1 MHTLYSG
8 PSRQSCSKCNQ
19 PNQHGVVSWQVI
31 SPTDH
36 TGLQLVLFQYPTC
49 PFCCKVRAFLDYYGF
64 SYDVVEVNPVLRQQ
78 IRWSSY
84 KKVPIVVAKV
94 EGGYQQLNDSSLIV
108 SSLAS
113 YLHDSMG
120 GLPNVLK
127 CYPTINFNDD
137 DGSLRSEIMNRYFLM
152 FQGDV
157 PTGRTKENITE
168 ECRCRKWVDD
178 RLVHVLSQYCSCC
191 SEERRCRKWV
201 DDSLVHVLSQYC
213 SCSSEERRYRK
224 WVDDSLVHVLSQYCS
239 CFREERRWWK
249 WVDDRFVHVLSQY
262 CSCSSEKR
270 RYRKWVADSLVHVL
284 SQYCSCFR
292 EERRWRKWVD
302 DRLVHVLSPNVY
314 RTKEEALQAF
324 HWFSEVGEWDKLF
337 SPWERSL
344 VIYVGACAMWLI
356 GKRLKKRHNLK
367 DDVRVSLY
375 DECNNW
381 LKALR
386 KQGTPYLGGQFPNL
400 ADLAVFGVLN
410 SIEGCSAFQDL
421 LDNTRIG
428 TWYQLMKDQ
437 CQGHAGSALMGL

>member
-1 MHTLYSG
+1 MSKSVSLVHWCADDHSKM
-8 PSRQSCSKCNQ
+8 PSLVIHPVKSQRSLLRSYNEQKNEKACSKFGGKTSERSWTVTRLGLLSI
-19 PNQHGVVSWQVI
+19 GVGTLAGAGYSYTKLQQARAPVINKDFGAQGPLLVTLPQVAVSRQVI

-78 IRWSSY
+78 IRWSLY

-113 YLHDSMG
+113 YLHDPMG
-120 GLPNVLK
+120 GLQNLLK

-152 FQGDV
+152 FQGDI
-157 PTGRTKENITE
+157 PTGRTKENIIE
-168 ECRCRKWVDD
+168 ERKW
-178 RLVHVLSQYCSCC
+178 
-191 SEERRCRKWV
+191 RKWA
-201 DDSLVHVLSQYC
+201 DD
-213 SCSSEERRYRK
+213 
-224 WVDDSLVHVLSQYCS
+224 
-239 CFREERRWWK
+239 REERK
-249 WVDDRFVHVLSQY
+249 
-262 CSCSSEKR
+262 
-270 RYRKWVADSLVHVL
+270 
-284 SQYCSCFR
+284 
-292 EERRWRKWVD
+292 WRKWAD

-324 HWFSEVGEWDKLF
+324 HWFSEVGEWDKHF

-386 KQGTPYLGGQFPNL
+386 KTR
-400 ADLAVFGVLN
+400 DLVSRGPV
-410 SIEGCSAFQDL
+410 S
-421 LDNTRIG
+421 
-428 TWYQLMKDQ
+428 
-437 CQGHAGSALMGL
+437 

>member
-1 MHTLYSG
+1 MKKHGKAVTVASHVRCKTRAVLIFGHVTAQIQSQQVHVASVAHTARIEIISTFSALIQKTGQEDKIS

-113 YLHDSMG
+113 YLHDPMG

-157 PTGRTKENITE
+157 PTGRTKENIT
-168 ECRCRKWVDD
+168 
-178 RLVHVLSQYCSCC
+178 
-191 SEERRCRKWV
+191 
-201 DDSLVHVLSQYC
+201 
-213 SCSSEERRYRK
+213 
-224 WVDDSLVHVLSQYCS
+224 
-239 CFREERRWWK
+239 
-249 WVDDRFVHVLSQY
+249 
-262 CSCSSEKR
+262 
-270 RYRKWVADSLVHVL
+270 
-284 SQYCSCFR
+284 

>member
-1 MHTLYSG
+1 MEGCVG

-19 PNQHGVVSWQVI
+19 PNQHGIVFWQVI

-78 IRWSSY
+78 IRWSLY

-113 YLHDSMG
+113 YLHDPMG
-120 GLPNVLK
+120 GLQNLLK

-152 FQGDV
+152 FQGDI
-157 PTGRTKENITE
+157 PTGRTKENIM
-168 ECRCRKWVDD
+168 KWADD
-178 RLVHVLSQYCSCC
+178 RLVHVLSQYCSC
-191 SEERRCRKWV
+191 SREERKWKKWA
-201 DDSLVHVLSQYC
+201 DDRLVHVLSQYC
-213 SCSSEERRYRK
+213 SCSREERKWRK
-224 WVDDSLVHVLSQYCS
+224 WADDRLVHVLSQYCS
-239 CFREERRWWK
+239 CSREERK
-249 WVDDRFVHVLSQY
+249 WRKWADDRLVYVLSQY
-262 CSCSSEKR
+262 CSCS
-270 RYRKWVADSLVHVL
+270 
-284 SQYCSCFR
+284 R
-292 EERRWRKWVD
+292 EERKWRKWAD

-324 HWFSEVGEWDKLF
+324 HWFSEVGEWDKHF

-386 KQGTPYLGGQFPNL
+386 KQGTSYLGGQFPNL

-437 CQGHAGSALMGL
+437 CQAHAGSALM

>member
-1 MHTLYSG
+1 MSAPKLWSVTLKGQYSNLFHFIDL
-8 PSRQSCSKCNQ
+8 CSKQKGYNFITRSLSSKLGGKT
-19 PNQHGVVSWQVI
+19 PERSWTVMRLGLLSIGVGTLAGAGYSYKKLQQARAPVINKDFGAQGPLLVTLPQVAVSRQVI

-113 YLHDSMG
+113 YLHDPMG

-152 FQGDV
+152 FQGDI
-157 PTGRTKENITE
+157 PTGRTKENII
-168 ECRCRKWVDD
+168 
-178 RLVHVLSQYCSCC
+178 
-191 SEERRCRKWV
+191 EERK
-201 DDSLVHVLSQYC
+201 
-213 SCSSEERRYRK
+213 
-224 WVDDSLVHVLSQYCS
+224 
-239 CFREERRWWK
+239 
-249 WVDDRFVHVLSQY
+249 
-262 CSCSSEKR
+262 
-270 RYRKWVADSLVHVL
+270 
-284 SQYCSCFR
+284 
-292 EERRWRKWVD
+292 WRKWAD

-324 HWFSEVGEWDKLF
+324 HWFSEVGEWDKHF

-381 LKALR
+381 LKTLR
-386 KQGTPYLGGQFPNL
+386 KQGTSFLGGQFPNL

-437 CQGHAGSALMGL
+437 CQGHAGTALMGL

>member
-1 MHTLYSG
+1 MPILETSI
-8 PSRQSCSKCNQ
+8 
-19 PNQHGVVSWQVI
+19 VVHKVI

-113 YLHDSMG
+113 FLHDPMG

-157 PTGRTKENITE
+157 PSGRTKENITE
-168 ECRCRKWVDD
+168 ERK
-178 RLVHVLSQYCSCC
+178 
-191 SEERRCRKWV
+191 
-201 DDSLVHVLSQYC
+201 
-213 SCSSEERRYRK
+213 
-224 WVDDSLVHVLSQYCS
+224 
-239 CFREERRWWK
+239 
-249 WVDDRFVHVLSQY
+249 
-262 CSCSSEKR
+262 
-270 RYRKWVADSLVHVL
+270 
-284 SQYCSCFR
+284 
-292 EERRWRKWVD
+292 WRKWAD

-324 HWFSEVGEWDKLF
+324 HWFSEVGEWDKHF

-344 VIYVGACAMWLI
+344 VIYVWGLRHVAHRQEAQKEGFYSSPMASLVLTDTSQPDQI
-356 GKRLKKRHNLK
+356 IHNLK

-386 KQGTPYLGGQFPNL
+386 KQGTSYLGGQFPNL